1 MHVLDLVWKSVFH
14 LSETKFTCL
23 MKQLDIKGKGVIFV
37 AFIFYIYKTLVK
49 RSEVFVNNIS
59 EEFKIYIR
67 FFFFSV
73 QKYGCNIFILSF
85 LVHHVLKKVFSGFV
99 WIFFFTIPVEN
110 IFGYPQWLWFFLFKF
125 KWIDACLNQPLL

>member
-99 WIFFFTIPVEN
+99 WIFFLL
-110 IFGYPQWLWFFLFKF
+110 YQWKIYLVTLNDCDFF
-125 KWIDACLNQPLL
+125 CLNLNGLMHV